1 MEIAINAII
10 NSLANRQH
18 TEKVFRDIEK
28 KLIKNMCFYY
38 KRCKN
43 CKKFETYRNEFIKKG
58 FWMFNKKIKYW
69 DVYDP
74 DWSYRNTVFKLQPI
88 RDPKFR
94 L

>member
-1 MEIAINAII
+1 
-10 NSLANRQH
+10 
-18 TEKVFRDIEK
+18 
-28 KLIKNMCFYY
+28 
-38 KRCKN
+38 
-43 CKKFETYRNEFIKKG
+43 
-58 FWMFNKKIKYW
+58 MFNKKIKYW